1 MNIQQALLCSKA
13 LGGISFESESMQST
27 VSYKPVIGAAFA
39 ISQEAA
45 VADDWEPVELCY
57 KPRVEQWLKEQRHKE
72 NDAPGVLYVHSTD
85 ATIEEA
91 KRIIEQTRSSGHIQI
106 PKPFKQQ
113 DNQELQEMTNLLL
126 AVNKGFMTC
135 ISQPDRDPKIEI
147 TFPSLED
154 AQLAHR
160 LLCGLNADYTKTVAY
175 QHRESELSK

>member
-13 LGGISFESESMQST
+13 LDGIIFESESMQST

-57 KPRVEQWLKEQRHKE
+57 KPRVEQWLKENHRANK
-72 NDAPGVLYVHSTD
+72 L
-85 ATIEEA
+85 
-91 KRIIEQTRSSGHIQI
+91 EQQAV
-106 PKPFKQQ
+106 
-113 DNQELQEMTNLLL
+113 QEMVNLLL

-135 ISQPDRDPKIEI
+135 VSQPDRDPKIEI
-147 TFPSLED
+147 TFPTLED

-160 LLCGLNADYTKTVAY
+160 LLCGLNADYTKTLAY